1 MYISTYD
8 RVRKLQVAYKIPS
21 SPGTFGLTEALDRL
35 DEAAGYN
42 TTGGRTRFND
52 FNGRRELPVNQVGKR
67 LRMHEEYLKG
77 KEEDYFFWLG
87 ALAVAD

>member
-35 DEAAGYN
+35 DEAAGRD
-42 TTGGRTRFND
+42 TTGGRARLNYL
-52 FNGRRELPVNQVGKR
+52 NGRRELPVNQVGKR
-67 LRMHEEYLKG
+67 LRMHEEYFKG
-77 KEEDYFFWLG
+77 EEGAYLFWLG
-87 ALAVAD
+87 ALAVAA